1 VRNLCLALLMAVC
14 LEAAAAPPATT
25 PPPTTAPAPA
35 TANPRVAAL
44 VSALEA
50 FDKTVNK
57 VDQAAAG
64 EAAGKLIAALRS
76 NADGH
81 PSVPAFAD
89 AVRGAAGG
97 MAGAAGLK
105 PYYELLLEAGVDD
118 ARLLISRLKPPNA
131 DLIRPYIRLR
141 KQEVDLAI
149 ARADLSGVTAEMA
162 ALAAKWKT
170 RPRGGRDKA
179 KSTEL
184 DVRRVY
190 ERALTGDRG
199 ATADL
204 FIAYALGA
212 TVPVDQEL
220 SGFWGAVYSLL
231 GGRVEGA
238 LTPEYLD
245 RLLADGSA
253 VAQFLVADGRS
264 RAEDPAK
271 ISQIDMAL
279 LEKSAAGG
287 YRPAAM
293 RLDSI
298 RTALQNPKA
307 EDEASAALLEAQALE
322 ALRRGDLA
330 TANASLRQALTHL
343 PGDPALLVLKARL
356 RAHGGGAAEAEKDLI
371 GLSAAHPTLD
381 AALGLRAA
389 LRAARGDWAGARET
403 ANAALRLNP
412 SQPDALL
419 ALARADMA
427 QGRMAEAM
435 TTMARNV
442 AANPD
447 YDDGRLLYGM
457 ALAESGQVAR
467 GVQELETLCERNP
480 FATHVR
486 ERLIVH
492 YAQQPGQSEQ
502 AWRHVR
508 RMEEL
513 KLPQAAQARTELQKL
528 LAAKPAAA
536 PAKPK

>member
-1 VRNLCLALLMAVC
+1 MRNLCVALLMAVC
-14 LEAAAAPPATT
+14 LEVAAAPPATT
-25 PPPTTAPAPA
+25 PPPVGAPAV
-35 TANPRVAAL
+35 ANPRIAAL
-44 VSALEA
+44 VSALET
-50 FDKTVNK
+50 FDTTVNK

-64 EAAGKLIAALRS
+64 EAAGKLLAALRS

-81 PSVPAFAD
+81 PSLPTFTD
-89 AVRGAAGG
+89 AVRGAAVG
-97 MAGAAGLK
+97 MAVSAGLK
-105 PYYELLLEAGVDD
+105 PFYELLLEAGVDD

-141 KQEVDLAI
+141 KQAADLAI
-149 ARADLSGVTAEMA
+149 ARADLSGVTAELA
-162 ALAAKWKT
+162 ALTAKWKT

-184 DVRRVY
+184 DVHRVY
-190 ERALTGDRG
+190 ERALTGDHG

-204 FIAYALGA
+204 YLAHAFGA

-220 SGFWGAVYSLL
+220 SGFWGAIYGFL
-231 GGRVEGA
+231 GGQVEGV

-253 VAQFLVADGRS
+253 IAQFLVADGRS
-264 RAEDPAK
+264 RTVEPTK
-271 ISQIDMAL
+271 ISQTDMTL
-279 LEKSAAGG
+279 IEKSAAGG
-287 YRPAAM
+287 YRPAAI
-293 RLDSI
+293 RLASI
-298 RTALQNPKA
+298 RTALQNPKTR
-307 EDEASAALLEAQALE
+307 EEASAALLEAEALE

-330 TANASLRQALTHL
+330 SANTWLRAALSHL
-343 PGDPALLVLKARL
+343 PGDPGLLVLQARL

-371 GLSAAHPTLD
+371 ALSAAHPTLD

-389 LRAARGDWAGARET
+389 LRAVRGDWAGARET

-427 QGRMAEAM
+427 QGRLTEAI
-435 TTMARNV
+435 TTLARNI

-457 ALAESGQVAR
+457 ALADSGQIAR

-480 FATHVR
+480 YATHAR
-486 ERLIVH
+486 ERLIVY
-492 YAQQPGQSEQ
+492 YAQQEGQSEQ

-513 KLPQAAQARTELQKL
+513 RLPQAAQARAELHKL
-528 LAAKPAAA
+528 LAARQAAA

>member
-1 VRNLCLALLMAVC
+1 MRNLCVALLRAVC
-14 LEAAAAPPATT
+14 IEGAAAPPATT
-25 PPPTTAPAPA
+25 PPPVGVPAV
-35 TANPRVAAL
+35 ANPRIAAL
-44 VSALEA
+44 VSALET
-50 FDKTVNK
+50 FDTTVNK

-64 EAAGKLIAALRS
+64 EAAGKLLAALRS

-81 PSVPAFAD
+81 PSVPAFTD
-89 AVRGAAGG
+89 AVRGAAGD
-97 MAGAAGLK
+97 MAEGAGLK

-118 ARLLISRLKPPNA
+118 ARPLISRLKPPNA

-141 KQEVDLAI
+141 KQAADLALS
-149 ARADLSGVTAEMA
+149 RADLSGVTAELA
-162 ALAAKWKT
+162 ALTAKWKT

-204 FIAYALGA
+204 FIAYALCA

-231 GGRVEGA
+231 GGRLEGA

-245 RLLADGSA
+245 QLRADGSA
-253 VAQFLVADGRS
+253 IAQFLVADGRG

-271 ISQIDMAL
+271 ISQTDVAL

-298 RTALQNPKA
+298 RTWQNPKV
-307 EDEASAALLEAQALE
+307 EEEASAALLEAEALE

-330 TANASLRQALTHL
+330 TANARLRQALSYL

-371 GLSAAHPTLD
+371 ALSAAHPTLD

-389 LRAARGDWAGARET
+389 LRAVRGDWAGARET

-419 ALARADMA
+419 ALARTDMA
-427 QGRMAEAM
+427 QGRLTEAI
-435 TTMARNV
+435 TTLARNI

-457 ALAESGQVAR
+457 ALADSGQIAR

-480 FATHVR
+480 YATHAR
-486 ERLIVH
+486 ERLIVY
-492 YAQQPGQSEQ
+492 YAQQEGQSEQ

-513 KLPQAAQARTELQKL
+513 RLPQAAQARAELHKL
-528 LAAKPAAA
+528 LAARQAAA